1 MKLKASHHW
10 RVDGTIVID
19 VRDHD
24 AKMELVRSWRTFQT
38 TRKPQINKLV
48 ATMELPRGT
57 SKADVKLAKKSMIMM
72 YEIKMNEVS
81 R

>member
-24 AKMELVRSWRTFQT
+24 AEMDHPTSQFVTFSR
-38 TRKPQINKLV
+38 RKPLINKLV
-48 ATMELPRGT
+48 ASIELPRGT
-57 SKADVKLAKKSMIMM
+57 SKADVKMAKKNLIMIH
-72 YEIKMNEVS
+72 ELKMNEVS